1 MIMTTQKMRFYRIF
15 STIDEAVSDAKSR
28 FLGRT
33 RREFR
38 LQILNTL
45 AEAEML
51 AFVRSRRIADDQ
63 HTGVQVHDEQ
73 RSSPYAFEK
82 FSKIVIHIRG
92 HPSLHRHR
100 AQTPRICVTASTRGF
115 PGKR

>member
-1 MIMTTQKMRFYRIF
+1 MPPRRSVPPTETKEQKFERLTNLRTNLILDGLRKLGSLSNKNHHNYTEDEIHRIF
-15 STIDEAVSDAKSR
+15 DTIEEAVADAKSR

-51 AFVRSRRIADDQ
+51 AFVRSRRIA
-63 HTGVQVHDEQ
+63 
-73 RSSPYAFEK
+73 
-82 FSKIVIHIRG
+82 
-92 HPSLHRHR
+92 PS
-100 AQTPRICVTASTRGF
+100 A
-115 PGKR
+115 